1 MKRTRTSPAPS
12 STWKSE
18 EDLAALIAAHLPDYL
33 RLTDP
38 DAAALLDFGTLSF
51 PPREGGA
58 AEVVAEV
65 RTLRSLGGEK
75 VTVCA
80 LVVPEPVGKAEIANW
95 VGGLSRSL
103 GVCLGDP
110 VLASV
115 VLLRGGRPGINLESA
130 VLAKLRDLCIL
141 HLYYTAFGLASSRG
155 EYFLERSEPLS
166 WALSAAMQP
175 QTMSQKAHLAACMSR
190 VRGAGLAEAERA
202 KLEEWIERWMR

>member
-1 MKRTRTSPAPS
+1 LKRTRTSPAPS

-65 RTLRSLGGEK
+65 RTLEGDK
-75 VTVCA
+75 VTSCA
-80 LVVPEPVGKAEIANW
+80 LVVPEPVRQEEIAAW
-95 VGGLSRSL
+95 VRGLSRSL

-115 VLLRGGRPGINLESA
+115 VLLRGGRPGINLENA
-130 VLAKLRDLCIL
+130 VLAKLHDLRIL
-141 HLYYTAFGLASSRG
+141 HLYYTSFGLAAARG

-166 WALSAAMQP
+166 WALSAVMQ
-175 QTMSQKAHLAACMSR
+175 THSMSRKAHRAACLKR
-190 VRGAGLAEAERA
+190 VRGAGLAEAEKER
-202 KLEEWIERWMR
+202 LERWIERWMG